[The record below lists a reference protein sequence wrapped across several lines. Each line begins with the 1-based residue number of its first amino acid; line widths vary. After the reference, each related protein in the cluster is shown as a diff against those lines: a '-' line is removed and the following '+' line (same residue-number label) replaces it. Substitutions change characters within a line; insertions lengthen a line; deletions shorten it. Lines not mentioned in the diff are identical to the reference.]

1 MFSTSNDI
9 LNLLLGISVLIVALL
24 LAWLLYQ
31 MARTLKNINTTLEGI
46 QKITTS
52 VEAGLENLKSKTSHL
67 AAWGT
72 IMLKLGEQVVN
83 MVKEKSE
90 KRRSNKNKEQK

>member
-1 MFSTSNDI
+1 MFSTSHDI
-9 LNLLLGISVLIVALL
+9 LNWLLGVSTLLVALL

-31 MARTLKNINTTLEGI
+31 MARTLKNINKTLEGI

-52 VEAGLENLKSKTSHL
+52 VESGLENLKSKTSHL

-72 IMLKLGEQVVN
+72 LMLKLGEQVIQV
-83 MVKEKSE
+83 VKDKSA
-90 KRRSNKNKEQK
+90 KSRTNKNKEQK